1 MHDTHNTRSIVNNL
15 GKIGVL
21 IVKWMNDKTKLILAM
36 MQIDNI
42 SNLMKDNEWE
52 QFMVSH
58 LIPLQVEIQ
67 RQLTNLNRP
76 ESK

>member
-1 MHDTHNTRSIVNNL
+1 
-15 GKIGVL
+15 
-21 IVKWMNDKTKLILAM
+21 MNDKTKLILAM
-36 MQIDNI
+36 MQVENI
-42 SNLMKDNEWE
+42 SNLIKDNEWE

-58 LIPLQVEIQ
+58 LIPLKVEME

>member
-1 MHDTHNTRSIVNNL
+1 MNN
-15 GKIGVL
+15 
-21 IVKWMNDKTKLILAM
+21 KTKLILAL

-58 LIPLQVEIQ
+58 LIPLKVEME

>member
-1 MHDTHNTRSIVNNL
+1 
-15 GKIGVL
+15 
-21 IVKWMNDKTKLILAM
+21 MNEKTKLILAL

-42 SNLMKDNEWE
+42 SNLMKENEYE

-58 LIPLQVEIQ
+58 LIPLKVEME

>member
-1 MHDTHNTRSIVNNL
+1 
-15 GKIGVL
+15 
-21 IVKWMNDKTKLILAM
+21 MNDKTKLILAL

-52 QFMVSH
+52 KFMVSH
-58 LIPLQVEIQ
+58 LIPLKCEME